1 MWESQCSN
9 GSAQNQ
15 MAAELSYS
23 VVHIGDPSESQW
35 MVKILFGDLGITIT
49 YFRIVMLLLLQYSY
63 ECFFVSLPLFLFLL
77 SLYIVYSVVKCH
89 PGRMGYKTNTG
100 YYQPVEAK
108 GFSSPWK
115 PFHPETN
122 AYPGSN
128 HLQGFF
134 TIRKQIILL
143 AYVANLRYPGF
154 RNKNSWV
161 SIDYSF

>member
-1 MWESQCSN
+1 M
-9 GSAQNQ
+9 
-15 MAAELSYS
+15 
-23 VVHIGDPSESQW
+23 VHSSRKFK
-35 MVKILFGDLGITIT
+35 MLFGDLGITIT
-49 YFRIVMLLLLQYSY
+49 YFRSYCNMLMTVFL
-63 ECFFVSLPLFLFLL
+63 VSLPLFFFLL

-89 PGRMGYKTNTG
+89 PSRMGNKTNTG
-100 YYQPVEAK
+100 YYQPVKAT